1 MFQRFFMIAVLLLL
15 VATWFIMPRV
25 TQKDA
30 VAYAHAMFLEYC
42 NSHNLNPEQFKSPDF
57 HVEGGDKDLI
67 FVYQYKSDSY
77 DDSLRV
83 KINKGGDYQFDVLD
97 KSGKETR
104 ITGETLKNTEKR
116 P

>member
-1 MFQRFFMIAVLLLL
+1 MIIILLAL
-15 VATWFIMPRV
+15 VASWFMMPRV
-25 TQKDA
+25 TEKDA

-42 NSHNLNPEQFKSPDF
+42 NGHNLLPEHFESPEF

-67 FVYQYKSDSY
+67 FVYQYNSSTY

-83 KINKGGDYQFDVLD
+83 RINKSGDYQFDVLG
-97 KSGKETR
+97 KSGEEIR
-104 ITGETLKNTEKR
+104 ITGETIGQPK

>member
-1 MFQRFFMIAVLLLL
+1 MIFILLALVVSWFM
-15 VATWFIMPRV
+15 MPRV

-42 NSHNLNPEQFKSPDF
+42 NGHHLMPEYFDEPVF

-67 FVYQYKSDSY
+67 FVYQYDSKSY

-83 KINKGGDYQFDVLD
+83 RINKTGDYQFDVLG
-97 KSGKETR
+97 KSGAITR
-104 ITGETLKNTEKR
+104 ITGEAFKSPKS
-116 P
+116 